1 MLVVSAIVHEVY
13 LDIAQSNYTVNMGGI
28 VTFYCMASGIPPPSI
43 TWYRN
48 GTELNATRVV
58 INDPSDS
65 TTKLNDDG
73 EIITY
78 YVNRTLTLRMSED
91 RDSGSYECSAS
102 NEATGDDRM
111 TFELIVQSRFK
122 MYMLYLR
129 QLYSSL

>member
-1 MLVVSAIVHEVY
+1 
-13 LDIAQSNYTVNMGGI
+13 MGDE
-28 VTFYCMASGIPPPSI
+28 VTFYCMVSGIPPPSI

-48 GTELNATRVV
+48 GTVLNDTRVV

-65 TTKLNDDG
+65 TTILNDDG

-102 NEATGDDRM
+102 NEATPATGDDSM
-111 TFELIVQSRFK
+111 AFELIVQSRFK
-122 MYMLYLR
+122 MYTLYYYNYDN
-129 QLYSSL
+129 YSSL